1 MAILFQLTLYPSSPL
16 KTLVVDFKLNSK
28 HNKQFCHLDR
38 PTLYVHSPIYAYNY
52 VSFSK
57 PKTFVY
63 KHPQPEKGSD
73 AENKFSAV
81 TFSESHEV
89 LNRLSSA
96 FWPGPVT
103 IFAPV
108 KKVKSQLSSTLSK
121 TIENVNEEC
130 FSRNIKSSCASLTSL
145 TSESSDDQ
153 PPNLSLH
160 EEEGERSVPILPF
173 SALVSSRNLIGSQED
188 DIEHHFV
195 GMRCP
200 SHPLARRILSE
211 VYEEKD
217 VQKKESPTKGRNRIP
232 GAVMG
237 FSASVLNRPN
247 QPYSCKD
254 VCSNLTSIPCKEN
267 SSTTKP
273 TVHVMNG
280 EDRREMFFVPA
291 GQYQQNSTSL
301 VIDTP
306 NRTVHIIRDDEARKI
321 ASGGFDVHGDDVIR
335 ALHFQPKNQHST
347 VTSRAI
353 TSVLH
358 KWKVNG
364 ISK

>member
-1 MAILFQLTLYPSSPL
+1 MYPSSSL
-16 KTLVVDFKLNSK
+16 KISVLDFKLSAE
-28 HNKQFCHLDR
+28 HNKQFCHLHR

-63 KHPQPEKGSD
+63 KHPRPEKESD
-73 AENKFSAV
+73 TESKFSAV

-108 KKVKSQLSSTLSK
+108 KKVKSKASSPLSK
-121 TIENVNEEC
+121 TIENVNEES
-130 FSRNIKSSCASLTSL
+130 FSSSIKSSCASLTSL

-153 PPNLSLH
+153 PPNLSFH
-160 EEEGERSVPILPF
+160 EDEGEGSVPILPV
-173 SALVSSRNLIGSQED
+173 SALISSNDLIGSHQD

-211 VYEEKD
+211 VYEEKE
-217 VQKKESPTKGRNRIP
+217 VKRKQSPRKGRNRIP

-237 FSASVLNRPN
+237 FSASILNSPN

-254 VCSNLTSIPCKEN
+254 VCSNLISIPLKEN
-267 SSTTKP
+267 SSTIKP

-291 GQYQQNSTSL
+291 GQYKQNSTVSL

-306 NRTVHIIRDDEARKI
+306 NRTVHIIRDDAEQNKE
-321 ASGGFDVHGDDVIR
+321 SGGFDVRGDDVIR
-335 ALHFQPKNQHST
+335 ALHFAPKNQHST

-358 KWKVNG
+358 KWKVND